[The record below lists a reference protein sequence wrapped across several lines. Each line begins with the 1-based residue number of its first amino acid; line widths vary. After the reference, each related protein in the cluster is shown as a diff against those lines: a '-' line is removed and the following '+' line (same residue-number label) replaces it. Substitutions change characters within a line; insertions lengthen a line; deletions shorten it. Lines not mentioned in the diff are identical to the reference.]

1 MTAQTFIKVDKATFY
16 RFMAQEP
23 EGRYEY
29 VRGRIMQQQAGG
41 SLRHS
46 RIGARFR
53 DALTQRLDDRRYIA
67 LEQRGVDT
75 PETIRYPDVVVEAVG
90 APDDSRATTEPI
102 LIVEALSPTSE
113 DRDLFV
119 KPTEYLALPSL
130 AAYIVAS
137 QDEPACVV
145 WVRDQNGQFPRDGID
160 VKGLDQ
166 TIDIPA
172 LGVSIALDDI
182 YRGLFNAV
190 PSADK
195 PT

>member
-46 RIGARFR
+46 RIGARFHLHLSR
-53 DALTQRLDDRRYIA
+53 FLDDSRYVI

-119 KPTEYLALPSL
+119 KPAEYLALPSL

-160 VKGLDQ
+160 VKGLSQ
-166 TIDIPA
+166 SIEIPS
-172 LGVSIALDDI
+172 LGVTIALDDI
-182 YRGLFNAV
+182 YRGLFNTAA
-190 PSADK
+190 PADK

>member
-23 EGRYEY
+23 GGRYEY

-41 SLRHS
+41 TLKHS
-46 RIGARFR
+46 RIASRFR
-53 DALTQRLDDRRYIA
+53 DALTKQLDPARYLA

-75 PETIRYPDVVVEAVG
+75 PETVRYPDVVVEAVG
-90 APDDSRATTEPI
+90 APDDSLATTAPMV
-102 LIVEALSPTSE
+102 IVEALSPTSE

-119 KPTEYLALPSL
+119 KPVEYLALTSL
-130 AAYIVAS
+130 VAYIVAS

-160 VKGLDQ
+160 IRGLDQ
-166 TIDIPA
+166 VIEVA
-172 LGVSIALDDI
+172 GLGLSISLGDI
-182 YRGLFNAV
+182 YQGLFGSTKTDT
-190 PSADK
+190 PSA
-195 PT
+195 